1 MQKKENKLK
10 ASLKSI
16 LKLYVIWDLQWLTI
30 VILKG
35 FIIFCTILDNAADS
49 KDVEKA
55 ELKEVPSQND
65 DGEAK
70 TETKTAPEEKED
82 LIKEK

>member
-1 MQKKENKLK
+1 M
-10 ASLKSI
+10 
-16 LKLYVIWDLQWLTI
+16 
-30 VILKG
+30 
-35 FIIFCTILDNAADS
+35 ILDNAAES

-65 DGEAK
+65 DGEPK